1 MKVTEESPANHA
13 QRRRVP
19 RTSTHTKDLVL
30 VTTEYRVSAH
40 TKINLKKI
48 MLKTAMQ
55 EHPCKKYPCEKYT
68 AKENLLEANPE
79 TAPTGLRVLGP
90 RSARS
95 EGKR

>member
-30 VTTEYRVSAH
+30 VTTEYHVFAP
-40 TKINLKKI
+40 TKINLKTF

-55 EHPCKKYPCEKYT
+55 EHPCKKDPCEKYT
-68 AKENLLEANPE
+68 AKEKI
-79 TAPTGLRVLGP
+79 
-90 RSARS
+90 S
-95 EGKR
+95 